1 MNSCTL
7 DIFCSGFR
15 KKHLILIPHRSP
27 FHSSLLQPHLGQSP
41 TSPLI
46 YTDKSLFGKLA
57 SFAVKG
63 TVIYIITQHTCSLSE
78 GFPHYSIL
86 STSTQTHLMCTRSVQ
101 KVSSHGIWKIETLT
115 EEDTRYKNHWTTTRT
130 KHLSLLQAGTLGPHT
145 VLPIAVI
152 CPVIFSWI
160 SLRVWNL
167 FHFKRFQFWENP

>member
-1 MNSCTL
+1 MNSGTL

-15 KKHLILIPHRSP
+15 KEHLILITHKSP
-27 FHSSLLQPHLGQSP
+27 FHSSLLKTHFGQSP

-57 SFAVKG
+57 SIALKG

-101 KVSSHGIWKIETLT
+101 KVSSHGI
-115 EEDTRYKNHWTTTRT
+115 
-130 KHLSLLQAGTLGPHT
+130 
-145 VLPIAVI
+145 
-152 CPVIFSWI
+152 
-160 SLRVWNL
+160 
-167 FHFKRFQFWENP
+167 